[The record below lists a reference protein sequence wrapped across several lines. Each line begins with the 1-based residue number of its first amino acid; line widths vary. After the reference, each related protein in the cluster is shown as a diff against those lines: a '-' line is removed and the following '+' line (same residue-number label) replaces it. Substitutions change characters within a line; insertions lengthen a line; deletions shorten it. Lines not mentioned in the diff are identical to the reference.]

1 MTKKKLNQEDVA
13 KLLSDPSAE
22 NRVDTAAKVA
32 GDFNSG
38 ALSDSERQMAQ
49 EIFNV
54 MVKDAEVRVR
64 EALAINL
71 KDNPYLSHDLALTL
85 ARDVDQ
91 VAMPVLQ
98 FSEVLTD
105 EDLLEIIASQS
116 PEKQVAI
123 ARRKT
128 VSENVSGALVGT
140 GNERAVTALVFNE
153 GANISE
159 RDLQKVL
166 VDLGDREAIQDA
178 LVHRPKLPISVAE
191 RLVTVVSEKL
201 TGELLNRH
209 NLPEDAVT
217 DLVLQTR
224 ERAIISLSSDS
235 DEGDVETLVKQLH
248 KNDRL
253 SPSLILRG
261 LCMGDITFFEV
272 SVAELAGVPLV
283 NARTMIHDSKALGL
297 RTICRKANIPAPQ
310 IVAVKAAIEVLR
322 EMDYDGRDQDRER
335 FSRRMIE
342 RIMTQYDDLGVEFE
356 SNDLN
361 YLLTKMNKLPG
372 DFLVSADAA

>member
-1 MTKKKLNQEDVA
+1 MTNKKLTQEDVA

-22 NRVDTAAKVA
+22 VRAVTAAKVA
-32 GDFNSG
+32 QDFN
-38 ALSDSERQMAQ
+38 AEVLSDSERQIAQ

-64 EALAINL
+64 EALAVNL
-71 KDNPYLSHDLALTL
+71 KDNPFLTHDLAMTL

-91 VAMPVLQ
+91 VALPILQ
-98 FSEVLTD
+98 YSTILND

-116 PEKQVAI
+116 AEKQVAI

-128 VSENVSGALVGT
+128 VSENVSDALVGA
-140 GNERAVTALVFNE
+140 GNERAVTALVFNK
-153 GANISE
+153 GADISDGSLE
-159 RDLQKVL
+159 KVL

-178 LVHRPKLPISVAE
+178 LVHRPKLPISIAE

-201 TGELLNRH
+201 TGELLSRH

-217 DLVLQTR
+217 DLVMQTR

-235 DEGDVETLVKQLH
+235 EEGDVETLVKELH
-248 KNDRL
+248 KNGRL
-253 SPSLILRG
+253 SPSLMLRG
-261 LCMGDITFFEV
+261 LCMGDITFFEA
-272 SVAELAGVPLV
+272 SVAKLAGVPLS
-283 NARTMIHDSKALGL
+283 NARALIHDSGSLGL
-297 RTICRKANIPAPQ
+297 RTVCRKANIPMPQ
-310 IVAVKAAIEVLR
+310 FVAVKAAVEILR

-361 YLLTKMNKLPG
+361 YLLTKMSKLPG
-372 DFLVSADAA
+372 DAIVGDAAA